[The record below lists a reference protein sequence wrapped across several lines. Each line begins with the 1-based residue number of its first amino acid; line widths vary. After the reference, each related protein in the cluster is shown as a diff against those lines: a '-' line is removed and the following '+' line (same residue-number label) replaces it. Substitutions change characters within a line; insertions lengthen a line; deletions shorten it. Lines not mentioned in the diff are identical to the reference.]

1 MIDASQAKAE
11 TWLNDEYELNPKIRD
26 VREHGAQ
33 ARRSSFLRMPSAV
46 RPSHHASDT
55 HLTRWTRV

>member
-33 ARRSSFLRMPSAV
+33 AHRSCSGAPCRCASHFGLLPRVRSF
-46 RPSHHASDT
+46 
-55 HLTRWTRV
+55 